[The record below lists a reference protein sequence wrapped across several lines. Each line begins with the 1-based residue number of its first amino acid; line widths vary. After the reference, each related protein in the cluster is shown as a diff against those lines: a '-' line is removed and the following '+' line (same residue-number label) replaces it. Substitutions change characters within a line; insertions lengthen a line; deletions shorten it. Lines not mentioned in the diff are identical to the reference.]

1 MSKIIVIE
9 GPDRVGKATQCK
21 LLCDY
26 LIQCGKRATVVE
38 VPIHDNFTHR
48 AIYWMLENG
57 LAKKLPRTFQLT
69 QFLNRW
75 TFQTFDL
82 SKLDHDY
89 DFVIFDRWSL
99 STSIYGQ
106 ASGVGKSF
114 VDLLYRQLR
123 KPDFTIVLLGKS
135 HEHDPEDV
143 YEKDSQLQESV
154 RQLYADWVN
163 KHPKEAHVV
172 HSERPRESIFTEIIV
187 ILKTT
192 RSIPS

>member
-9 GPDRVGKATQCK
+9 GPDRCGKATQSK

-38 VPIHDNFTHR
+38 VPVHDNFTHS

-69 QFLNRW
+69 QFFNRW
-75 TFQTFDL
+75 MFQTFDL
-82 SKLDHDY
+82 SKIDHDY
-89 DFVIFDRWSL
+89 DFIIFDRWSL

-106 ASGVGKSF
+106 ATGIGQSF
-114 VDLLYRQLR
+114 VDILYRQLR

-135 HEHDPEDV
+135 HEHEPEDV
-143 YEKDSQLQESV
+143 YEKDSKLQEKV
-154 RQLYADWVN
+154 RKFYADWVN

-172 HSERPRESIFTEIIV
+172 CSDRPRESIFTEIIV
-187 ILKTT
+187 VLKTT
-192 RSIPS
+192 RSIPT